1 MRRELEPMEQA
12 FLLLKNQNER
22 WDEIIRE
29 YNERKFDELMAG
41 FHQRYSPNRS
51 LRLTSAQNTSKYHP
65 SKNLHLA
72 RKLANRENTSFR
84 DHNLEMGRGEELPLE
99 TIMTDEPLG
108 GRFVFPSH
116 AMGLTPRQGSEFVD
130 VPESKRA
137 WPLNLYGFESTPER
151 YGKNQDPEGIIYGD
165 LEEDSVRRLNKNP
178 FMLYDLQRAASMF
191 LPRSKDAPPSRI
203 GLEGAQRHRAR
214 ELAQMIMDAEIPGA
228 LIDPQTARAY
238 GIKSFQDIVPT
249 KIGPDG
255 KVISSITENL
265 NDLTGNI
272 GGGMDPLHGTFQQW
286 ERTMGPSG
294 RVAELDETHTS
305 PEQMQLLDDQLT
317 AIPGALKNPTQFYR
331 SEPMDLAM
339 RLLKY
344 QTNLGEHHEDFPSPY
359 GPVVAYHGTTGDD
372 ARKIMGGD
380 GLKTHSD
387 NYRTMS
393 TNPSEAL
400 SYAIDRS
407 VGHHGGGTHSKPKLL
422 AIRQAAFDQNHPN
435 FIGPSHNFK
444 TAQGQTVDFSDAT
457 HYGGNIPRQ
466 FLTNT
471 PITNSVLENT
481 AHARTNNQ
489 NEINTAMSQPALSIG
504 GQIAQRENTEIDTPN
519 LQQTNQRGE
528 VRPKEP
534 YRMRWGKNREQITDD
549 YNQRMAQ
556 YMQPNPVVQPTDP
569 NQQQLPLQQP
579 QVQQPQV
586 QQPQVQQP
594 QVQQPQVQQPQ
605 MIQQGEPMDIAMRLL
620 KEFYIGDDEEGMQ
633 GFYTPADISNE
644 ALLSIPRNQT
654 MNRMSGVDKNTV
666 QEIQNKGDYTTGGS
680 QPRLQSNGDF
690 IGADVRGINDS
701 DESIQGLAN
710 TLGHEY
716 THSLINPEI
725 NEWAEQQ
732 HGPLQS
738 QVKPEYPTD
747 MQGASFLQR
756 LKTKPTNQAEMDAE
770 KQRVAL
776 ANQAR
781 VYAHEYGAH
790 QSDQSNQ
797 TGVNEML
804 QHRPDTYEY
813 WNHLQSQQPQ
823 MIQQGEPMEIAMRL
837 LKERVSP
844 EAKRH
849 KLEYDKKYESSPERV
864 KYREELNRE
873 RRQRHIMGQGGP
885 DMSHTSQHTIVPE
898 DPHTNRARHFKD
910 KGTLL

>member
-1 MRRELEPMEQA
+1 MEQA
-12 FLLLKNQNER
+12 FFLLKNQNER

-65 SKNLHLA
+65 SQNIHLA
-72 RKLANRENTSFR
+72 RKLANRENTTFR
-84 DHNLEMGRGEELPLE
+84 DHNLAMGRGEELPLE
-99 TIMTDEPLG
+99 TSMSKEPLG
-108 GRFVFPSH
+108 GRFVFPAH
-116 AMGLTPRQGSEFVD
+116 AMGLTPSQNVEFID
-130 VPESKRA
+130 VPESKRGY
-137 WPLNLYGFESTPER
+137 PVNLFGFEGTPER
-151 YGKNQDPEGIIYGD
+151 YGKNQDPEGIIYGN
-165 LEEDSVRRLNKNP
+165 LEEDSVHRLNKNP
-178 FMLYDLQRAASMF
+178 FMLRDLQRAASMF
-191 LPRSKDAPPSRI
+191 LPRSKNAPPSKI

-214 ELAQMIMDAEIPGA
+214 ELAQMLMDAEIPGA

-238 GIKSFQDIVPT
+238 GIESFQDIVPT

-272 GGGMDPLHGTFQQW
+272 GGGIDPLHGTFQQW
-286 ERTMGPSG
+286 ERTYGPSG

-317 AIPGALKNPTQFYR
+317 AIPGAIMADPTQFYR
-331 SEPMDLAM
+331 SEPMDLAWRLLKVDDEIPDFSDEPVDQCEMCNKYLHDSDYHVLNDHNYCSDCYNQLAEPEEFDYDFQDKLTGEPMDIAM
-339 RLLKY
+339 RLLKR

-387 NYRTMS
+387 NYRTIS
-393 TNPSEAL
+393 TNPSESL

-407 VGHHGGGTHSKPKLL
+407 VGHHGAGTHSEPKLL
-422 AIRQAAFDQNHPN
+422 AIRQAAFDNNHPN
-435 FIGPSHNFK
+435 YIGPSHNFK

-471 PITNSVLENT
+471 PITNQTLENT
-481 AHARTNNQ
+481 AQARTNQQ
-489 NEINTAMSQPALSIG
+489 NDINTAMSQPALSLREK
-504 GQIAQRENTEIDTPN
+504 IAQRENTEIDTPE

-534 YRMRWGKNREQITDD
+534 RMRRWARNREETMDR
-549 YNQRMAQ
+549 YNQQMAQ

-579 QVQQPQV
+579 QVQQPQI
-586 QQPQVQQP
+586 
-594 QVQQPQVQQPQ
+594 
-605 MIQQGEPMDIAMRLL
+605 IQQGEPMDLAMRLL
-620 KEFYIGDDEEGMQ
+620 KMPLLPESVKRVSDNR
-633 GFYTPADISNE
+633 TE
-644 ALLSIPRNQT
+644 AQFQDPKTNQVYPMVAEKDPKFRT
-654 MNRMSGVDKNTV
+654 MNVGIYPNQPEQNLGVPTALDAMDLTDKDIDDDIKEQLNLGLSNAELTETEDGPYYESDMTWTDPERRRRGYASALYNLVNQLGEQKVRPSGN
-666 QEIQNKGDYTTGGS
+666 Q
-680 QPRLQSNGDF
+680 
-690 IGADVRGINDS
+690 S
-701 DESIQGLAN
+701 DEG
-710 TLGHEY
+710 
-716 THSLINPEI
+716 
-725 NEWAEQQ
+725 
-732 HGPLQS
+732 
-738 QVKPEYPTD
+738 
-747 MQGASFLQR
+747 
-756 LKTKPTNQAEMDAE
+756 
-770 KQRVAL
+770 KQLWSKR
-776 ANQAR
+776 
-781 VYAHEYGAH
+781 
-790 QSDQSNQ
+790 
-797 TGVNEML
+797 ML
-804 QHRPDTYEY
+804 PK
-813 WNHLQSQQPQ
+813 
-823 MIQQGEPMEIAMRL
+823 GEPMEIAMQL

-873 RRQRHIMGQGGP
+873 RRRRHIMGQGGP

>member
-1 MRRELEPMEQA
+1 MEQA

-72 RKLANRENTSFR
+72 RKLIDPLGENTSFR
-84 DHNLEMGRGEELPLE
+84 DHNLLMNRGEELPLE
-99 TIMTDEPLG
+99 TIMSREPLG
-108 GRFVFPSH
+108 GRFVFPPH
-116 AMGLTPRQGSEFVD
+116 ASALAPTEERQTID
-130 VPESKRA
+130 VPKTKINA
-137 WPLNLYGFESTPER
+137 ALNLYGFEGTPER

-165 LEEDSVRRLNKNP
+165 LEPDSVRRLNKKP
-178 FMLYDLQRAASMF
+178 FIIGDLQRAASMF
-191 LPRSKDAPPSRI
+191 LPSDIAPSKVGD
-203 GLEGAQRHRAR
+203 EGAERYRTR

-228 LIDPQTARAY
+228 LIDPQTARAA
-238 GIKSFQDIVPT
+238 GVQSFQDIT
-249 KIGPDG
+249 NTDL
-255 KVISSITENL
+255 L

-272 GGGMDPLHGTFQQW
+272 PMPTQRANAPLHGAFQLW
-286 ERTMGPSG
+286 ERPYGISG
-294 RVAELDETHTS
+294 RVGELDETHTS

-317 AIPGALKNPTQFYR
+317 AIPGALKDPTQFYR
-331 SEPMDLAM
+331 SEPMDIAFQ
-339 RLLKY
+339 LLK
-344 QTNLGEHHEDFPSPY
+344 E
-359 GPVVAYHGTTGDD
+359 
-372 ARKIMGGD
+372 ARPHAFI
-380 GLKTHSD
+380 D
-387 NYRTMS
+387 NFDLDMLL
-393 TNPSEAL
+393 NPKSSA
-400 SYAIDRS
+400 R
-407 VGHHGGGTHSKPKLL
+407 PKLL
-422 AIRQAAFDQNHPN
+422 RRYFPHATSEDEIPMDELATEQEIRQRDTDYFPL
-435 FIGPSHNFK
+435 
-444 TAQGQTVDFSDAT
+444 TQTQIEYREKEAPPIFANVAT
-457 HYGGNIPRQ
+457 DKVSY
-466 FLTNT
+466 
-471 PITNSVLENT
+471 
-481 AHARTNNQ
+481 
-489 NEINTAMSQPALSIG
+489 
-504 GQIAQRENTEIDTPN
+504 
-519 LQQTNQRGE
+519 
-528 VRPKEP
+528 
-534 YRMRWGKNREQITDD
+534 
-549 YNQRMAQ
+549 
-556 YMQPNPVVQPTDP
+556 DP
-569 NQQQLPLQQP
+569 FWQD
-579 QVQQPQV
+579 V
-586 QQPQVQQP
+586 
-594 QVQQPQVQQPQ
+594 
-605 MIQQGEPMDIAMRLL
+605 MTGEPMDLAMRLL

-710 TLGHEY
+710 ILGHEY

-804 QHRPDTYEY
+804 QQRPDTYEY

-823 MIQQGEPMEIAMRL
+823 MIQQGEPMEIAMQL

-873 RRQRHIMGQGGP
+873 RRRRHIMGQGGP